1 MIAFA
6 KDAAG
11 ASKFLERANGKKA
24 FDEDFE
30 EFDEAPE
37 FLDGNDQAVVFL
49 AEMLFHELS
58 GLPVHE
64 FALGAIS
71 AALGF
76 GGFRIDFCKGLMR
89 IRRGFSPR
97 RRGGVQLR
105 RRRSVAG
112 MLG

>member
-11 ASKFLERANGKKA
+11 AGEFLECADGKKS
-24 FDEDFE
+24 FHKNFE
-30 EFDEAPE
+30 EFDKATEL
-37 FLDGNDQAVVFL
+37 LDGNDQAVVFL

-64 FALGAIS
+64 FALGAIG

-76 GGFRIDFCKGLMR
+76 GGFCGDFLELPVGVE
-89 IRRGFSPR
+89 RGFSSGPL
-97 RRGGVQLR
+97 RG
-105 RRRSVAG
+105 
-112 MLG
+112 